1 MTAEGSPISDHSLMR
16 RAAAG
21 DASAFDEIVRR
32 HQAAVYRFAR
42 AVSGSREAAEDLLQ
56 ETFLA
61 AWKAAATYRAEAS
74 LRTWLLTIARH
85 AAWRDRGRPFLEP
98 LDGQTFDML
107 GMEAGWGQVDPEGL
121 AVSAERRARLRAA
134 LERLDPEDRTVIVLR
149 DLEELTGEETAAVL
163 GIGVAA
169 MKSRLHRARLRLAAE
184 LRREGR
190 HAAAGS

>member
-1 MTAEGSPISDHSLMR
+1 MTTEGMPVADRELMR

-21 DASAFDEIVRR
+21 EASSFDEIVRR

-42 AVSGSREAAEDLLQ
+42 AVTASREEAEDLLQ

-61 AWKAAATYRAEAS
+61 AWKAAASYRGEAS

-85 AAWRDRGRPFLEP
+85 AAWRHRSRREREP
-98 LDGQTFDML
+98 VDAQPIDAL
-107 GMEAGWGQVDPEGL
+107 GVEAGWGQDDPEGL
-121 AVSAERRARLRAA
+121 AMSAERRARLAAA
-134 LERLDPEDRTVIVLR
+134 LERLDPEDRIVIVLR
-149 DLEELTGEETAAVL
+149 DLEELTGEEAAAVL

-184 LRREGR
+184 LRRRGHHAGR
-190 HAAAGS
+190 GA

>member
-1 MTAEGSPISDHSLMR
+1 MTAEGIPVDDRELMR

-21 DASAFDEIVRR
+21 DRAAFDVIVRR

-42 AVSGSREAAEDLLQ
+42 AATRSREAAEDLLQ

-61 AWKAAATYRAEAS
+61 AWRAAASYRAEAS

-85 AAWRDRGRPFLEP
+85 AAWRERDRRGREP
-98 LDGQTFDML
+98 VDAHPVDVL
-107 GMEAGWGQVDPEGL
+107 GLQAGWGQVDPEDL
-121 AVSAERRARLRAA
+121 AMSAERRARLAAA
-134 LERLDPEDRTVIVLR
+134 LDRLDPDDRTVIVLR
-149 DLEELTGEETAAVL
+149 DLEELTGEEAAAVL

-184 LRREGR
+184 LRKGAQHADGR
-190 HAAAGS
+190 A